1 MEISTSILNADDRI
15 EAIVKLNR
23 TNHSYVHVDVMDGNF
38 VSDTQFNVNEI
49 RAVNVVSNYPLDV
62 HLMVDDPMKYINK
75 LDDLNIKYITFH
87 VEIKKNVSKII
98 SKIKELGYGV
108 GLSIKPDTDIEELVP
123 YINDIDMIL
132 VMSVEPGKGGQKFI
146 DKTIDRIKKIKKIID
161 KNKYNIKIEVD
172 GGIDDKSITMLDGV
186 DIAVVGSY
194 IIKSDNYFGR
204 INKLLKVTDTL
215 IKKDIDVRDIVKSIK
230 LYKFWFVV
238 SILLLICNFIYWYM
252 VSYDN
257 IVRYGFF
264 IVVLVMGI
272 SLIKI
277 KNYKEIK
284 KRLQK

>member
-75 LDDLNIKYITFH
+75 LNDLNIKYITFH

-194 IIKSDNYFGR
+194 IIKSDNYSSR

-257 IVRYGFF
+257 IVRYVFF

>member
-75 LDDLNIKYITFH
+75 LNDLNIKYITFH

-146 DKTIDRIKKIKKIID
+146 DKTIDRIKKIKKIIA

-194 IIKSDNYFGR
+194 IIKSDNYSSR

-230 LYKFWFVV
+230 LYKFWFGV

>member
-1 MEISTSILNADDRI
+1 
-15 EAIVKLNR
+15 
-23 TNHSYVHVDVMDGNF
+23 
-38 VSDTQFNVNEI
+38 
-49 RAVNVVSNYPLDV
+49 
-62 HLMVDDPMKYINK
+62 
-75 LDDLNIKYITFH
+75 
-87 VEIKKNVSKII
+87 
-98 SKIKELGYGV
+98 
-108 GLSIKPDTDIEELVP
+108 
-123 YINDIDMIL
+123 
-132 VMSVEPGKGGQKFI
+132 MSVEPGKGGQKFI
-146 DKTIDRIKKIKKIID
+146 DKTIDRNKKIKKIID

-194 IIKSDNYFGR
+194 IIKSDNYSGR

-230 LYKFWFVV
+230 LYKFWFGV

>member
-49 RAVNVVSNYPLDV
+49 RAINIVSNIPLDV
-62 HLMVDDPMKYINK
+62 HLMVDDPIKYVNK
-75 LDDLNIKYITFH
+75 LNDLNIKYITFH
-87 VEIKKNVSKII
+87 VEVKKNISKII

-108 GLSIKPDTDIEELVP
+108 GLSIKPDTDIEELIP
-123 YINDIDMIL
+123 YLKDIDMIL
-132 VMSVEPGKGGQKFI
+132 VMSVEPGKGGQKFLN
-146 DKTIDRIKKIKKIID
+146 KTIDRVKKIKNIIT
-161 KNKYNIKIEVD
+161 KNKYDIKIEVD
-172 GGIDDKSITMLDGV
+172 GGIDDKTITMLDGV

-194 IIKSDNYFGR
+194 IIKSDNYASK
-204 INKLLKVTDTL
+204 INKLLKITDTL
-215 IKKDIDVRDIVKSIK
+215 IKKDIDMNDINKGII

-238 SILLLICNFIYWYM
+238 SILLFICNLIYWYL

>member
-75 LDDLNIKYITFH
+75 LNDLNIKYITFH

-194 IIKSDNYFGR
+194 IIKSDNYSSR

-230 LYKFWFVV
+230 LYKFWFWF

>member
-49 RAVNVVSNYPLDV
+49 RAINIVSNIPLDV
-62 HLMVDDPMKYINK
+62 HLMVDDPIKYVNK
-75 LDDLNIKYITFH
+75 LNDLNIKYITFH
-87 VEIKKNVSKII
+87 VEVKKNISKII

-108 GLSIKPDTDIEELVP
+108 GLSIKPDTDIEELIP
-123 YINDIDMIL
+123 YLKDIDMIL
-132 VMSVEPGKGGQKFI
+132 VMSVEPGKGGQKFLN
-146 DKTIDRIKKIKKIID
+146 KTIDRVKKIKNIIT
-161 KNKYNIKIEVD
+161 KNKYDIKIEVD
-172 GGIDDKSITMLDGV
+172 GGIDDKTITMLDGV

-194 IIKSDNYFGR
+194 IIKSDNYASK
-204 INKLLKVTDTL
+204 INKLLKITDTL
-215 IKKDIDVRDIVKSIK
+215 IKKDIDMNDINKGII

-238 SILLLICNFIYWYM
+238 SILLFICNLIYWYL

-264 IVVLVMGI
+264 ISVLVMGI

>member
-146 DKTIDRIKKIKKIID
+146 DKTIDRIKKIKKIIA

-194 IIKSDNYFGR
+194 IIKSDNYSGR

>member
-38 VSDTQFNVNEI
+38 VSDIQFNVNEI

-146 DKTIDRIKKIKKIID
+146 DKTIDRIKKIKKIIA

-194 IIKSDNYFGR
+194 IIKSDNYSSR

>member
-194 IIKSDNYFGR
+194 IIKSDNYSSR

>member
-1 MEISTSILNADDRI
+1 MEISTSILNALDRI
-15 EAIVKLNR
+15 EAVVKLNR

-49 RAVNVVSNYPLDV
+49 RAINIVSNRPLDV
-62 HLMVDDPMKYINK
+62 HLMVDDPIKYVNK
-75 LDDLNIKYITFH
+75 LNDLNIKYITFH
-87 VEIKKNVSKII
+87 VEVKKNISKII

-108 GLSIKPDTDIEELVP
+108 GLSIKPDTDIEELIP
-123 YINDIDMIL
+123 YLKDIDMIL
-132 VMSVEPGKGGQKFI
+132 VMSVEPGKGGQKFLN
-146 DKTIDRIKKIKKIID
+146 KTIDIVKKIKNIII
-161 KNKYNIKIEVD
+161 KNKYDIKIEVD
-172 GGIDDKSITMLDGV
+172 GGIDDKTITMLDGV

-194 IIKSDNYFGR
+194 IIKSDNYASK
-204 INKLLKVTDTL
+204 INKLLKITDTL
-215 IKKDIDVRDIVKSIK
+215 IKKDIDMNDINKGII

-238 SILLLICNFIYWYM
+238 SILLFICNLIYWYL

-257 IVRYGFF
+257 IVRYGFL
-264 IVVLVMGI
+264 IGVLVMGI

>member
-194 IIKSDNYFGR
+194 IIKSDNYSGR

>member
-194 IIKSDNYFGR
+194 IIKSDNYSSR

-230 LYKFWFVV
+230 LYKFWFWV

>member
-1 MEISTSILNADDRI
+1 
-15 EAIVKLNR
+15 
-23 TNHSYVHVDVMDGNF
+23 
-38 VSDTQFNVNEI
+38 
-49 RAVNVVSNYPLDV
+49 
-62 HLMVDDPMKYINK
+62 
-75 LDDLNIKYITFH
+75 
-87 VEIKKNVSKII
+87 
-98 SKIKELGYGV
+98 
-108 GLSIKPDTDIEELVP
+108 
-123 YINDIDMIL
+123 
-132 VMSVEPGKGGQKFI
+132 MSVEPGKGGQKFI

-194 IIKSDNYFGR
+194 IIKSDNYSSR

-230 LYKFWFVV
+230 LYKFWFWV

>member
-75 LDDLNIKYITFH
+75 LNDLNIKYITFH

-146 DKTIDRIKKIKKIID
+146 DKTIDRIKKIKKIIA

-194 IIKSDNYFGR
+194 IIKSDNYASK
-204 INKLLKVTDTL
+204 INKLLKITDTL
-215 IKKDIDVRDIVKSIK
+215 IKKDIDMNDINKGII

-238 SILLLICNFIYWYM
+238 SILLFICNLIYWYL

-264 IVVLVMGI
+264 IGVLVMGI

>member
-75 LDDLNIKYITFH
+75 LDNLNIKYITFH

-146 DKTIDRIKKIKKIID
+146 DKTIDRIKKIKKIIA

-194 IIKSDNYFGR
+194 IIKSDNYSSR

>member
-49 RAVNVVSNYPLDV
+49 RAINIVSNIPLDV
-62 HLMVDDPMKYINK
+62 HLMVDDPIKYVNK
-75 LDDLNIKYITFH
+75 LNDLNIKYITFH
-87 VEIKKNVSKII
+87 VEVKKNISKII

-108 GLSIKPDTDIEELVP
+108 GLSIKPDTDIEELIP
-123 YINDIDMIL
+123 YLKDIDMIL
-132 VMSVEPGKGGQKFI
+132 VMSVEPGKGGQKFLN
-146 DKTIDRIKKIKKIID
+146 KTIDRVKKIKNIIT
-161 KNKYNIKIEVD
+161 KNKYDIKIEVD
-172 GGIDDKSITMLDGV
+172 GGIDDKTITMLDGV

-194 IIKSDNYFGR
+194 IIKSDNYSGR

-215 IKKDIDVRDIVKSIK
+215 IKKDIDMNDINKGII

-238 SILLLICNFIYWYM
+238 SILLFICNLIYWYL

-264 IVVLVMGI
+264 IGVLVMGI